1 MLPLLLNTA
10 STGMLI
16 GLIFTI
22 QLVHYPL
29 FAAVGE
35 AAWPAYAAAHARRIG
50 VLVVPWMALE
60 AASALW
66 LVATPPPGASPAL
79 LWLALALLAAIWLL
93 TALVN
98 GPRFSRLA
106 AAWSADGH
114 RGLVLANWPRTVL
127 WTARGTLLLLLLARS
142 LHNRVTT

>member
-1 MLPLLLNTA
+1 MIPLLLNTA
-10 STGMLI
+10 TTGMLI

-66 LVATPPPGASPAL
+66 LVAAPPPGAPAGL
-79 LWLALALLAAIWLL
+79 LWLALGLLALIWLL

-106 AAWSADGH
+106 ATWTAEGH

-127 WTARGTLLLLLLARS
+127 WTARGT
-142 LHNRVTT
+142 

>member
-10 STGMLI
+10 TTGMLI
-16 GLIFTI
+16 GLILTI

-35 AAWPAYAAAHARRIG
+35 AAWPGYAAAHARRIG

-60 AASALW
+60 AGSALW
-66 LVATPPPGASPAL
+66 LVAAPPPGMPRGL

-106 AAWSADGH
+106 AAWSAAGH
-114 RGLVLANWPRTVL
+114 RGLVQANWPRTVL
-127 WTARGTLLLLLLARS
+127 WTARGGLLLVLLARS
-142 LHNRVTT
+142 LHVGVTP

>member
-10 STGMLI
+10 TTGMLI

-35 AAWPAYAAAHARRIG
+35 AEWPAYAAAHARRVG

-66 LVATPPPGASPAL
+66 LVAAPPAGAPAAL
-79 LWLALALLAAIWLL
+79 LWLALGLLALIWLL
-93 TALVN
+93 TARVN

-106 AAWSADGH
+106 AAWTADGH
-114 RGLVLANWPRTVL
+114 RRLVLANWPRTVL
-127 WTARGTLLLLLLARS
+127 WTARGTILLAVLARA
-142 LHNRVTT
+142 LHDRVTP

>member
-1 MLPLLLNTA
+1 
-10 STGMLI
+10 MLI

-66 LVATPPPGASPAL
+66 LVASPPPGAPVGL
-79 LWLALALLAAIWLL
+79 LWLALGLLGLIWLL

-106 AAWSADGH
+106 AAWTAEGH

-127 WTARGTLLLLLLARS
+127 WTARGSLLLVLLARS
-142 LHNRVTT
+142 LHDRVTP